1 MQKYLSIPVTATGET
16 SQLIA
21 VKGILIISQAT
32 TTTVTINYDSATT
45 ADVITLTHTAM
56 PADDVSVRDRIQ
68 DSVVSVLATA
78 WQHPSLDVSL
88 SGLVSAATGAVSITG
103 IALS

>member
-21 VKGILIISQAT
+21 VKGILLISQAT

-68 DSVVSVLATA
+68 DSVVSVLAPA
-78 WQHPSLDVSL
+78 WQHPILDVSL
-88 SGLVSAATGAVSITG
+88 LGLVSAAPGAVSITG

>member
-16 SQLIA
+16 SQLVA
-21 VKGILIISQAT
+21 VKGILLITQA
-32 TTTVTINYDSATT
+32 SATT
-45 ADVITLTHTAM
+45 VSITYDASEYSIINLTHTAM

-78 WQHPSLDVSL
+78 WQHPSLDVTL
-88 SGLVSAATGAVSITG
+88 SGLVSDAGGLVSITA
-103 IALS
+103 IAFE